1 MRSFDL
7 KRSSKEE
14 VKSYGIIENV
24 TKEETRFFRKNL
36 GIRKLNYLK
45 ELTQELFCR

>member
-24 TKEETRFFRKNL
+24 TKEETRFLEKISELGNL
-36 GIRKLNYLK
+36 
-45 ELTQELFCR
+45 TT